1 MLETA
6 QTSAPIRGKSS
17 GTTKGAS
24 VNNRLKEWDKKM
36 IQLVTA
42 EIHPISI
49 YEKIGLLS
57 ISGAQGVNYIC
68 RFSIQCL
75 VST

>member
-17 GTTKGAS
+17 GTTKSAS

-36 IQLVTA
+36 IQQATA
-42 EIHPISI
+42 EIRPISI

-57 ISGAQGVNYIC
+57 ISGAQGVNYIS
-68 RFSIQCL
+68 RFSM
-75 VST
+75 

>member
-24 VNNRLKEWDKKM
+24 VNNRLKEWDKKV

-49 YEKIGLLS
+49 YEQIGLLS
-57 ISGAQGVNYIC
+57 ISGAQGVNYIS
-68 RFSIQCL
+68 RFSI
-75 VST
+75 

>member
-6 QTSAPIRGKSS
+6 QASAPIRGKSS

-24 VNNRLKEWDKKM
+24 VNNRLKEWDKKV

-42 EIHPISI
+42 EIQPISV
-49 YEKIGLLS
+49 YEQIGLLS
-57 ISGAQGVNYIC
+57 ISGAQGVNYISC
-68 RFSIQCL
+68 FSI
-75 VST
+75 

>member
-6 QTSAPIRGKSS
+6 QTSAPIRGESS

-24 VNNRLKEWDKKM
+24 VNNRLKEQDKKM

-49 YEKIGLLS
+49 YEKIGLFS
-57 ISGAQGVNYIC
+57 IGVAQGVNYGSH
-68 RFSIQCL
+68 FSM
-75 VST
+75 

>member
-17 GTTKGAS
+17 GTTKGTS

-49 YEKIGLLS
+49 YEKIGLLR
-57 ISGAQGVNYIC
+57 I
-68 RFSIQCL
+68 
-75 VST
+75 

>member
-17 GTTKGAS
+17 CTTKGAS
-24 VNNRLKEWDKKM
+24 VNKRLKEWDKKM
-36 IQLVTA
+36 IQLVVA

-49 YEKIGLLS
+49 YEKIGPMS
-57 ISGAQGVNYIC
+57 ISGAQGVNYISC
-68 RFSIQCL
+68 FSI
-75 VST
+75 